1 MCVAIRFTSTDGSA
15 YFARNLDTSNP
26 MGVRPLAV
34 PAGYRANWTYLGT
47 AATRHTV
54 IGSGYPG
61 DRMPGFLDACN
72 SAGLA
77 VGVLALPKSTHY
89 APAPV
94 EGRRCISR
102 YELPFWLAATFGS
115 VAEVE
120 QALADAV
127 LVSPDVPGA
136 SGVKPFPMHWFVADA
151 SDSLVIEAD
160 EGGIELYHDNVEVL
174 TNEPSFPDQRERLQ
188 AYLHERGNDEHA
200 VLHDLPGDCSSTSRF
215 IKTAVLNARYPAQE
229 TEHGNVI
236 RAFRTLNAVAVPL
249 GAARASDGGWK
260 TTVYQCAFSAK
271 TNTYYRSTYDDP
283 AIRSWRL
290 DEIEFMAGTEPVL
303 L

>member
-1 MCVAIRFTSTDGSA
+1 MCVAIRFTSTTGSA

-34 PAGYRANWTYLGT
+34 PAGYKASWTYLG
-47 AATRHTV
+47 AAVTRHAV

-72 SAGLA
+72 SAGLC
-77 VGVLALPKSTHY
+77 VGVLALPKSTRY
-89 APAPV
+89 AAAPV
-94 EGRRCISR
+94 DGRRCISR

-120 QALADAV
+120 AALAEAV

-151 SDSLVIEAD
+151 TGSLVIEAD
-160 EGGIELYHDNVEVL
+160 EGGIELYHDDADVL
-174 TNEPSFPDQRERLQ
+174 TNEPSFPEQRDRLRTYLAERDGDGR
-188 AYLHERGNDEHA
+188 AIMR
-200 VLHDLPGDCSSTSRF
+200 DLPGDYSSTSRF
-215 IKTAVLNARYPAQE
+215 IKTAILNARYPAQE
-229 TEHGNVI
+229 TEHANVV

-260 TTVYQCAFSAK
+260 TTVYQCAFS
-271 TNTYYRSTYDDP
+271 TGTGTYYRSTYDDP
-283 AIRSWRL
+283 AIRAWRL
-290 DEIEFMAGTEPVL
+290 AEVDFKDDAAPVL